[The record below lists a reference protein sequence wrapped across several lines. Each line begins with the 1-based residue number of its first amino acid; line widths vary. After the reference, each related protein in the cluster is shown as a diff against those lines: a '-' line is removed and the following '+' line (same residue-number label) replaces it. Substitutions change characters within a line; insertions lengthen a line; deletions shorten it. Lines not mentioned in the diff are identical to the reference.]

1 MGKLCVLSFTGICQ
15 VPPSTGTYPFKV
27 IGSRSPVQP
36 LCLLLALTVCM
47 GTSEARI
54 EETLC
59 GAELVDALQFIC
71 AERGFYFVSK
81 MVGRR
86 NRQNRGIVEQCCFR
100 SCDLL
105 ILETYCAIPPET
117 ARSTP
122 STAPQRTMLH
132 RTMGKRSVR
141 SNRDYLTWTGGTLKH
156 YLSTTNLAV
165 PPKTEIPDWLGQGKD
180 SLRIDEGTRHTRY
193 PSQQRVWSS
202 TVLTPP
208 SGQPALSLDVLT
220 HSK

>member
-1 MGKLCVLSFTGICQ
+1 MGKLCVLNFTGICQ
-15 VPPSTGTYPFKV
+15 VPPSMGTQPFKV
-27 IGSRSPVQP
+27 IGPRMPVQP
-36 LCLLLALTVCM
+36 LCLLLALSVCV

-105 ILETYCAIPPET
+105 ILEMYCAIPPEA

-122 STAPQRTMLH
+122 STPSIVPQGTMLQ
-132 RTMGKRSVR
+132 RAVGKRSVR
-141 SNRDYLTWTGGTLKH
+141 SYWNYLTWTGGTLQE
-156 YLSTTNLAV
+156 YLRNSNLAI
-165 PPKTEIPDWLGQGKD
+165 PPKTETPHWLRAQGED
-180 SLRIDEGTRHTRY
+180 SLRIDESTRHTRY
-193 PSQQRVWSS
+193 PTLQRVWPR
-202 TVLTPP
+202 TALPP
-208 SGQPALSLDVLT
+208 SSGRPILP
-220 HSK
+220 